1 MENFYL
7 IIVII
12 LFVLAISDLVVGVSN
27 DAVNFL
33 NSAIGSKSAP
43 FRIIMIIAALGVLFG
58 ATFSNGMMEVARN
71 GIMNPSAFTFENI
84 LIIFLAVMITDVLLL
99 DLFNTYGLPTSTT
112 VSVVFELLGA
122 SVGMAVIKISNS
134 PEGLATLGSYINS
147 GKTLAIIT
155 GILLS
160 VAISFIVGVIIQY
173 IARVIFSFNYK
184 KPVKYF
190 GSIWGGL
197 AITGITYFILIKGAK
212 GSSFIN
218 KEQMAWISDNT
229 MLILGICFA
238 GWTLILQFLNW
249 LFNVN
254 QLKVI
259 VLFGT
264 FALAMAFA
272 GNDLVN
278 FIGVPMA
285 GYESFKVFSA
295 QEGLSGS
302 DFTMTALMESVKTP
316 TGFLLVA
323 GIVMVLALW
332 FSKKARTVTQTELS
346 LGNQD
351 QTNERFASS
360 ALARSLVRIGVQ
372 LGKFFWALVPARFKP
387 FLQSRFDDSA
397 FKKQAKKDKGLSFDL
412 VRASVN
418 LSVASSLIAF
428 ATSHKLPLSTTYV
441 TFMVAMSTSLADKA
455 WGRESAVYRISGV
468 ITVIGGWFFTAFVA
482 FTGAFLMALLMS
494 WGGMIAVGLLIAIAI
509 VAIYKTHTVHKKR
522 VEDNKASEHEFWADE
537 AVTGVKM
544 LEKYNN
550 RVALSIVATAD
561 LYEKTI
567 EGLIDEKR
575 KKLGKA
581 EKEVRKLSKDIRLY
595 KKNAHLLVSRLE
607 GSDLADDGE
616 YYFLMLDHLNDM
628 VHYVENIAGPAF
640 NHIDNN
646 HEPLHKADADNLN
659 DFLKEALK
667 YIKKTRNCIAT
678 GKFDS
683 PEEGAE
689 MLKKLVDELSKMRK
703 SHLKRFKSGNINTG
717 VSLLYLDIL
726 AESRNLVLGI
736 SAMSRSARNFNIT
749 HPLLLK

>member
-1 MENFYL
+1 
-7 IIVII
+7 
-12 LFVLAISDLVVGVSN
+12 
-27 DAVNFL
+27 
-33 NSAIGSKSAP
+33 
-43 FRIIMIIAALGVLFG
+43 
-58 ATFSNGMMEVARN
+58 
-71 GIMNPSAFTFENI
+71 
-84 LIIFLAVMITDVLLL
+84 
-99 DLFNTYGLPTSTT
+99 
-112 VSVVFELLGA
+112 
-122 SVGMAVIKISNS
+122 
-134 PEGLATLGSYINS
+134 
-147 GKTLAIIT
+147 
-155 GILLS
+155 
-160 VAISFIVGVIIQY
+160 GVIIQY

-184 KPVKYF
+184 KSVKYF
-190 GSIWGGL
+190 GSLWGGL

-212 GSSFIN
+212 GSSFIS
-218 KEQMAWISDNT
+218 KEQIAWISDNSA
-229 MLILGICFA
+229 LILGICFV
-238 GWTLILQFLNW
+238 GWTSILQLLNW

-285 GYESFKVFSA
+285 GYESFRVFSA

-316 TGFLLVA
+316 TGFLLIA
-323 GIVMVLALW
+323 GIIMVLSLW

-360 ALARSLVRIGVQ
+360 AFARSLVRIGVQ
-372 LGKFFWALVPARFKP
+372 LGKALWAIVPAKLKP
-387 FLQSRFDDSA
+387 IIQSRFDDSA

-418 LSVASSLIAF
+418 LAVSSSLIAF

-522 VEDNKASEHEFWADE
+522 VEETKASEREFWADE
-537 AVTGVKM
+537 AVTGAQM
-544 LEKYNN
+544 LDKYNN

-581 EKEVRKLSKDIRLY
+581 EKEIRKLSKDIRLY

-616 YYFLMLDHLNDM
+616 YYFLMLDHLNDIA
-628 VHYVENIAGPAF
+628 HYVENMAGPAF
-640 NHIDNN
+640 SHIDNN
-646 HEPLHKADADNLN
+646 HEPLPKADAENLK
-659 DFLKEALK
+659 DFLKEVLK
-667 YIKKTRNCIAT
+667 YSKKTLNCIAT
-678 GKFDS
+678 GKFDN

-689 MLKKLVDELSKMRK
+689 TLKKLVDELSKMRK

-726 AESRNLVLGI
+726 AESKNLVLGI
-736 SAMSRSARNFNIT
+736 SAMSRSARNYSIT